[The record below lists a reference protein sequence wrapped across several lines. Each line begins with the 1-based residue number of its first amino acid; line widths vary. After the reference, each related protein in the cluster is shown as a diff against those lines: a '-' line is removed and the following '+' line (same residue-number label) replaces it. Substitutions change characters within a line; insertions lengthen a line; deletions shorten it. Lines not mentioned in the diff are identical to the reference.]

1 MPLHNENKVPIVTS
15 HVGEVDPAFNCSDK
29 STSYLQ

>member
-1 MPLHNENKVPIVTS
+1 MSLHNKNKVPIVTS
-15 HVGEVDPAFNCSDK
+15 HVEQVDPAFNSNDK